1 MKTAT
6 AHTFHSASRRAAV
19 RTGRG
24 FHVPAEVIVIA
35 ALVMGASVNA
45 LHIVLG

>member
-6 AHTFHSASRRAAV
+6 ARTVYPASRRAAA

-24 FHVPAEVIVIA
+24 FHVPAEVLVIA